1 MDAEGIG
8 IAEGLWKKYPQN
20 IHIWRMAQQDYYDAL
35 SEEGIEGW
43 RMKKLQ
49 TISHPVLR
57 ETSYDIQKTGKA
69 SYQENLLEKLAQDIL
84 DMSSSGNLK

>member
-1 MDAEGIG
+1 
-8 IAEGLWKKYPQN
+8 
-20 IHIWRMAQQDYYDAL
+20 
-35 SEEGIEGW
+35 
-43 RMKKLQ
+43 MKKLQ
-49 TISHPVLR
+49 NISHPVLR